1 MVVVVLL
8 LVALVAILVPR
19 ALRDHEARRA
29 AFVVSFTQGEPVEPA
44 PPLRSPRVQRRREI
58 LTGLL
63 IAMAGTGLVGLVPMF
78 HMLLA
83 AHLFL
88 VDAFLGYVGLLA
100 HMGEQR
106 IRGAAAAVAAE
117 STGAAGVASDPPL
130 RPPVPLARRR
140 ASSRPALPAELPPVA
155 AAG

>member
-1 MVVVVLL
+1 MVVVVVL
-8 LVALVAILVPR
+8 LVALVAILVPP
-19 ALRDHEARRA
+19 ALREHEARRA
-29 AFVVSFTQGEPVEPA
+29 AFVVSFTQGDPVEPA

-63 IAMAGTGLVGLVPMF
+63 IAMAGTGLVGLLPAF

-83 AHLFL
+83 VHLFL

-106 IRGAAAAVAAE
+106 ARLAAPALPAEGTAAAGRDFDA
-117 STGAAGVASDPPL
+117 PL
-130 RPPVPLARRR
+130 REPVPVARRR
-140 ASSRPALPAELPPVA
+140 PSSRPALRAELPPVA